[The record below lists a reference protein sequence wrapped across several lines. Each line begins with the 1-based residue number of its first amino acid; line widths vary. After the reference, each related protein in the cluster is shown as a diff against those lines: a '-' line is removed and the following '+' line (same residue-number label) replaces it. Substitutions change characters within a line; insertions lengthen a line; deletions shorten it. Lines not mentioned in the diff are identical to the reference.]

1 MYISLHNHS
10 HYSTLDG
17 YQTVPEMV
25 TRAKELGYTAL
36 SLTDHGTMRG
46 IVDFYE
52 ECNRQEIKPIL
63 GCEFYFCEN
72 PEIKDRA
79 LTHHLVLLAMNNTGY
94 HNLKLLDSEA
104 YKEENYFF
112 TMRLGLDELR
122 RHSEGIICLTAC
134 MAGVLNTNRADWWMQ
149 ELYGIFGDRLY
160 AEIQPLNIPE
170 QQEYNRKVIDL
181 ARKYNVPL
189 VVTTDAHYATPADQ
203 PYHTLWNE
211 IRGFSYHDNENY
223 LWSEQEIR
231 ETAWIPEEVKDEAI
245 KNTEY
250 IASLCNATITMGGN
264 HYPSYPTDN
273 PSEEIRNICRKAWKD
288 KVPKGRYKEYG
299 ERFNAEMVDLEKAG
313 YLNYL
318 LVIWDMLRWCMENN
332 IPTGEGRG
340 CSISGTKV
348 LMYNGTSK
356 NIEDIFIGDKVISHT
371 GSIRPVTDTMRYEIS
386 EPMTRITVENRN
398 PMTFTNDH
406 KILVCRGGLCPK
418 KASTGYKYCR
428 PSCPQSCREY
438 PGYEW
443 VPMQDVKVGD
453 RVCFPKVKLP
463 IPTVTK
469 LDLMDI
475 IPNLV
480 CRGDY
485 VNVFCNNTQ
494 WESGKVPR
502 YITIDNDLCRLIGYF
517 IGNGWATVH
526 DPEDGYGFGIAFPMH
541 NKVFAQ
547 DCERILADKF
557 NAKGFY
563 DINKKKTCI
572 RYSCNRGVI
581 TLFFRNL
588 CGAHAINKHVP
599 DFLMVDNP
607 AWIESLMT
615 GLMRTDGSMAGGR
628 ISYDSISR
636 DLITQVK
643 TIWAYQ
649 GLNSTISTRA
659 VTKKGWHTSYKIRAA
674 KTAYAVHGDM
684 LLTEVKKV
692 EAIDSFQG
700 YVYDF
705 TTDIDHSYI
714 ANNSIVHNS
723 VGGSLVGY
731 LMGIHKVDPIQRGTE
746 FFRFCNVER
755 QSPADIDTDVSTLHR
770 GEIINYV
777 KQKYG
782 NIAKV
787 MTIGYT
793 KNPEKDDVGKA
804 SIQRAGK
811 ALKLEAQALRSLV
824 KRVTGSLKE
833 ILECPEF
840 DKATLE
846 RLYDVAKHFCYRLDK
861 NSIHAS
867 AILVTPD
874 AIENYTP
881 LEGCYSNDTS
891 TGERTYIRAAAYTFH
906 QLEAMGCLKLDILG
920 LSTLDIMGECMRSVG
935 ITVDDIPM
943 NDKKTFNT
951 YAQGDL
957 DGVFQMESSGMQRV
971 AKELHVSN
979 FNDVAALVA
988 LFRPGPIDSGMLQQY
1003 IDAKNGAEV
1012 HYPCKAVEE
1021 LAGNTF
1027 GVLVYQ
1033 EQVMKISMRMA
1044 GYSLGQADML
1054 RKVIGRKEI
1063 TKINQAVKDF
1073 VEACVAN
1080 GYEESVAQFVGEQI
1094 RAAGRYLFNL
1104 AHSTEYGQLSYK
1116 TAYLKTHYPVE
1127 YMCAVINSKGK
1138 QEDII
1143 KYLPELKRLN
1153 IEILEPSYKVGN
1165 MEWQVEGR
1173 NIRMGLGYIKGVGKN
1188 IVLGCKSWKEF
1199 VDKNT
1204 KTVGMALI
1212 KAGAMDSIGK
1222 SRAWMIANFEDD
1234 SKKLQ
1239 RVRQCEERIE
1249 HYSQLG
1255 DTKRVEQ
1262 WQQKKSEVQLSINAE
1277 KEYDEAKGEMEVLGM
1292 SFHKLPKI
1300 LVGIADS
1307 VQEFQDKKGNTMAR
1321 IVFKTDYG
1329 EFKGVVFASKWKK
1342 KTAWERG
1349 RGNVPGIT
1357 VEQGKKYEFI
1367 MDNGVIMDAKCC

>member
-63 GCEFYFCEN
+63 GCEFYFCET

-79 LTHHLVLLAMNNTGY
+79 LTHHLVLLAMDDTGY

-149 ELYGIFGDRLY
+149 ELHGIFGDRLY

-170 QQEYNRKVIDL
+170 QQEYNRKVIEL

-231 ETAWIPEEVKDEAI
+231 DTAWIPEEVKDEAI

-332 IPTGEGRG
+332 IPTGVGRG
-340 CSISGTKV
+340 SCS
-348 LMYNGTSK
+348 
-356 NIEDIFIGDKVISHT
+356 
-371 GSIRPVTDTMRYEIS
+371 
-386 EPMTRITVENRN
+386 
-398 PMTFTNDH
+398 
-406 KILVCRGGLCPK
+406 
-418 KASTGYKYCR
+418 
-428 PSCPQSCREY
+428 
-438 PGYEW
+438 
-443 VPMQDVKVGD
+443 
-453 RVCFPKVKLP
+453 
-463 IPTVTK
+463 
-469 LDLMDI
+469 
-475 IPNLV
+475 
-480 CRGDY
+480 
-485 VNVFCNNTQ
+485 
-494 WESGKVPR
+494 
-502 YITIDNDLCRLIGYF
+502 
-517 IGNGWATVH
+517 
-526 DPEDGYGFGIAFPMH
+526 
-541 NKVFAQ
+541 
-547 DCERILADKF
+547 
-557 NAKGFY
+557 
-563 DINKKKTCI
+563 
-572 RYSCNRGVI
+572 
-581 TLFFRNL
+581 
-588 CGAHAINKHVP
+588 
-599 DFLMVDNP
+599 
-607 AWIESLMT
+607 
-615 GLMRTDGSMAGGR
+615 
-628 ISYDSISR
+628 
-636 DLITQVK
+636 
-643 TIWAYQ
+643 
-649 GLNSTISTRA
+649 
-659 VTKKGWHTSYKIRAA
+659 
-674 KTAYAVHGDM
+674 
-684 LLTEVKKV
+684 
-692 EAIDSFQG
+692 
-700 YVYDF
+700 
-705 TTDIDHSYI
+705 
-714 ANNSIVHNS
+714 
-723 VGGSLVGY
+723 GSLVGY
-731 LMGIHKVDPIQRGTE
+731 LLGIHEIDPLVHGTE
-746 FFRFCNVER
+746 FFRFCNPFR
-755 QSPADIDTDVSTLHR
+755 ITPCDIDSDVSTVGR
-770 GEIINYV
+770 GRIIDYV

-782 NIAKV
+782 NICKV

-793 KNPEKDDVGKA
+793 KNPEKNDVGKA

-824 KRVTGSLKE
+824 KRVTGSLEE

-861 NSIHAS
+861 TGCLAPHELVNTSTGMRMIKDIKVGDYVLTEDGSYRKVYNVIPTISSTENIIRFKTISNKSGIDFTANHVMKVIDRKVIDGVANTRGRMYTDLDSEYKSYEIEARDVDINKHMFYIPLEKNNCDYKVIHHGISGYNCSIKIKDDIVVDEDMAWLLGAFIAEGSTSKYGHAVIFTYNDDESGFINKTLRIMKEKFGIDGKLRHSNHGHSIDVTYSSKMLATWIKRNIGHGCYNVNIPQYICDSNDSVKLSFIRGIYDGEGQKTQRKNGGQRCQIEMHNRQVISWIYNTLLRMGLRCSYREQPRKSGTISWILGLSNNACFAIYGEPLTSKDTYKYQMAIVTIDGRKCMAFKITEKDEFRNIYHTVYDISVEGNHTFACNGFIVHNCHAS

-881 LEGCYSNDTS
+881 LEGMYSNDTS

-906 QLEAMGCLKLDILG
+906 QLEAMGCMKLDILG
-920 LSTLDIMGECMRSVG
+920 LSTLDIINDCLKNIGKTRA
-935 ITVDDIPM
+935 DIPM
-943 NDKKTFNT
+943 NDKKTFDT
-951 YAQGDL
+951 YAQGNL

-1012 HYPCKAVEE
+1012 HYTCDAMKKI
-1021 LAGNTF
+1021 AGNTF
-1027 GVLVYQ
+1027 NVLVYQ
-1033 EQVMKISMRMA
+1033 EQIMKIAMEMA
-1044 GYSLGQADML
+1044 GYNLGQADAL
-1054 RKVIGRKEI
+1054 RKIIGRKEVM
-1063 TKINQAVKDF
+1063 KINQAVKEF

-1080 GYEESVAQFVGEQI
+1080 GYEESVAQSVGEQI
-1094 RAAGRYLFNL
+1094 RAAGNYCFNK
-1104 AHSTEYGQLSYK
+1104 AHACSYALLSYM

-1239 RVRQCEERIE
+1239 RVRQCDERIE

-1307 VQEFQDKKGNTMAR
+1307 VQEFHDKKGNTMAR

-1367 MDNGVIMDAKCC
+1367 IDNGVIMDAKCC